1 MARVYIRS
9 PDPNSSEVYVLGTEV
24 ASEGEDAASGQTT
37 VQLDAGGKRV
47 MVEATDVFP
56 ANPDGLTCPDN
67 TMLIHLSE
75 ATLLANVRARY
86 ATKEIY
92 TLTGSILLAMN
103 PFEEL
108 PIYSEAQMGEYKGK
122 PLGGAS
128 PHVFGI
134 AEAAYLMLSRSG
146 KSQSIVV
153 SGESGAGKTE
163 TNKHL
168 MYYLAWRS
176 KSSGGIASLAERV
189 LQSNPVLE
197 AFGNAKTARNHN
209 SSRFGKFVKILI
221 GQKGTICGARV
232 VHYLLEKSRIVR
244 VAEGERNYHAF
255 YHIAAGAPDSERAA
269 LGLSRGVG
277 AFHYLRQSS
286 VKALGPSEDDP
297 PARPD
302 RRSHPSPHVPGDER
316 RGHGGRAHAFGAM
329 RRARHMRGE
338 RERAAGAL
346 RVPRGCAARG

>member
-1 MARVYIRS
+1 
-9 PDPNSSEVYVLGTEV
+9 
-24 ASEGEDAASGQTT
+24 
-37 VQLDAGGKRV
+37 

-67 TMLIHLSE
+67 TMLIHFSCH
-75 ATLLANVRARY
+75 APRQRPARY
-86 ATKEIY
+86 ATSEIY

-103 PFEEL
+103 PLAEL
-108 PIYSEAQMGEYKGK
+108 PICSEAQMGESRS
-122 PLGGAS
+122 AARRRTCS
-128 PHVFGI
+128 D

-153 SGESGAGKTE
+153 SGEAALARRRQTSTSGTTAYAE
-163 TNKHL
+163 V
-168 MYYLAWRS
+168 A
-176 KSSGGIASLAERV
+176 GGIASLAERV